1 MDVTLSLLSLL
12 IGYFIAIFAIVNPI
26 TAMPVFLV
34 LTETNTE
41 AERNRQ
47 ALKASF
53 YMVAILVLF
62 LFGGGYIITFFG
74 ISLDGI
80 RIAGGIMIMNW
91 AFSLLNPKEGGRKLD
106 DESEN
111 EAKEK
116 PDISFSP
123 LAMPLLSGP
132 GSIAVV
138 MSFAAQGLTVS
149 NYVLVTAA
157 IVLTAVASYLV
168 LRLAPLIVGMLG
180 KTGMTGFTRMMGFIA
195 LCIGVQFIINGV
207 RPILA

>member
-62 LFGGGYIITFFG
+62 LFGGG
-74 ISLDGI
+74 
-80 RIAGGIMIMNW
+80 
-91 AFSLLNPKEGGRKLD
+91 
-106 DESEN
+106 
-111 EAKEK
+111 
-116 PDISFSP
+116 
-123 LAMPLLSGP
+123 
-132 GSIAVV
+132 
-138 MSFAAQGLTVS
+138 
-149 NYVLVTAA
+149 
-157 IVLTAVASYLV
+157 
-168 LRLAPLIVGMLG
+168 
-180 KTGMTGFTRMMGFIA
+180 
-195 LCIGVQFIINGV
+195 
-207 RPILA
+207 